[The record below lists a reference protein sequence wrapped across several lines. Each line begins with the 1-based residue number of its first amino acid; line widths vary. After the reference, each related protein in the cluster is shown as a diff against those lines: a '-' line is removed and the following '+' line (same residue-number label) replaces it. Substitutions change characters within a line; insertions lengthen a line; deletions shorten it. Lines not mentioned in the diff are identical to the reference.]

1 VSLVGEDVQLGDED
15 EGVHKGGVDGLDDVV
30 AAEPKI
36 DCAITVYETKTETIR
51 VDPVTQTVTVVAAPV
66 TVVAAPVTV
75 TTSNSILIWMTTT
88 PTTTQ
93 TTTTTL
99 PVSTLVTTA
108 TVTETHTAVWTTTS
122 TATTTTTDTQFWAVP
137 TQNNYGGDD
146 WRRGE

>member
-15 EGVHKGGVDGLDDVV
+15 EGVHKGGEDGLDDVV

-51 VDPVTQTVTVVAAPV
+51 VDPVTQTV

-122 TATTTTTDTQFWAVP
+122 TATTTDTQFWAVP